1 MRSRLFSLGVI
12 AGFAFLLLISLVLN
26 SVLQMVGNLLDDYLG
41 VLSSLML
48 KFGAVSIP
56 IIINTLLFA
65 LKFKLLPDVKLKWRN
80 TWFAA
85 VVTAI
90 LFGLGKVGISFYV
103 GSTDVGGIY
112 GAAGSILVVMVWV
125 FYATLIVL
133 FGASLTKAIID
144 ETDELF
150 EPSRFASQID

>member
-1 MRSRLFSLGVI
+1 M
-12 AGFAFLLLISLVLN
+12 
-26 SVLQMVGNLLDDYLG
+26 
-41 VLSSLML
+41 
-48 KFGAVSIP
+48 
-56 IIINTLLFA
+56 
-65 LKFKLLPDVKLKWRN
+65 KLKWRN

-103 GSTDVGGIY
+103 GTTDVGGIY

-125 FYATLIVL
+125 FYATLNVL

-144 ETDELF
+144 ENDELF